1 MTVEKLIEFLQTI
14 PKDAI
19 VVKLIP
25 GTSKYREVAF
35 DYFQTI
41 NANGSI
47 AKRVEVRQQFTGNIK
62 Q

>member
-1 MTVEKLIEFLQTI
+1 MTVEKLIEFLQTL

-25 GTSKYREVAF
+25 GTCKYKEVAF

-47 AKRVEVRQQFTGNIK
+47 AKRVEVR
-62 Q
+62 